1 MGINFSVTGST
12 IIGYEGPVVT
22 TRTRVYIWY
31 LPIYKM
37 STRQLNP
44 VSNSVALI
52 EKPVNW
58 SAVQFMSAFVI
69 VFN

>member
-12 IIGYEGPVVT
+12 IIGSEGPVVT
-22 TRTRVYIWY
+22 TGTRVYICY

-44 VSNSVALI
+44 VSNCVALI
-52 EKPVNW
+52 
-58 SAVQFMSAFVI
+58 
-69 VFN
+69 